1 MIEKLENNEATL
13 LMYLANELPP
23 EDRAEV
29 EQMLATD
36 ASMRRDLESL
46 RGTLN
51 ETTEIFRRLDELQP
65 MPVVPQVAVRQA
77 TRVIQQALTDR
88 AVRATADQAEEPR
101 RSAPRWAYV
110 AAAVAALL
118 VGYTAWW
125 GMRPE
130 TESNVGPVAMAPD
143 EMSPLLFPYP
153 ITPEIEQAVSEFQ
166 DAFESVGG
174 LRSDSEPADRLAEA
188 EALLLALRESD
199 EEYWPGL
206 SIQP

>member
-88 AVRATADQAEEPR
+88 AVR
-101 RSAPRWAYV
+101 APRWAYV